1 MKSVLPRRR
10 RQRKGAI
17 AVLAAVA
24 LIIMVSML
32 AFALDIGFISSVRTD
47 MQAAVDA
54 GALAGAGELFNGE
67 QSAERVAK
75 RFVLVNAQ
83 TRPDVT
89 TNQIVTDVEVGHWD
103 RGLRSFTED
112 RLPLNAVKVVSD
124 RVDTPLFF
132 GKIFNQHDFDMRASA
147 IATFQPRDIM
157 LVLDYSGSM
166 NDFDKIGALK
176 DAVAAF
182 ISVLQQARSNDRVGF
197 SVYSTQANL
206 AIIAQ
211 RDITLLGPAS
221 GEQACGDIGY
231 GRMLETIDIAEQV
244 DHAIATMPNVAN
256 NPLTM
261 SEHHAVDDHTNSL
274 PLQGK
279 HIVITAG
286 PTREAIDPVRYISNH
301 SSGKMGFALAQAAAE
316 MGAQVTLVSGPVNLA
331 TPAGVKRID
340 VESAQQMLDAV
351 MQQVEQ
357 HNIFIGCAAVA
368 DYRIAD
374 VADQKIKKS
383 AEQMQLALV
392 RNPDILATVAQH
404 TTRPFTVGFAAE
416 TNDVEQYARGKLQRK
431 KLDMIAANDVSI
443 QGLGFNADSNALQVF
458 WQNGSQQLPAT
469 DKLTLARQ
477 LLTLIEQQLKKS

>member
-1 MKSVLPRRR
+1 MLTNKKVLLGIGGGIAAYKSADLIRRLKERGADVRVIMTQSAMEFITPLTIQALSGHPVASDLLDPAAEAAMGHIELARWADVVLLAPATANLMARINAGMADDLLTTTCLATSAPVIVCPAMN
-10 RQRKGAI
+10 QQMYQNIATQENMAHLVRKGF
-17 AVLAAVA
+17 
-24 LIIMVSML
+24 IIW
-32 AFALDIGFISSVRTD
+32 
-47 MQAAVDA
+47 Q
-54 GALAGAGELFNGE
+54 
-67 QSAERVAK
+67 
-75 RFVLVNAQ
+75 
-83 TRPDVT
+83 
-89 TNQIVTDVEVGHWD
+89 
-103 RGLRSFTED
+103 
-112 RLPLNAVKVVSD
+112 
-124 RVDTPLFF
+124 
-132 GKIFNQHDFDMRASA
+132 
-147 IATFQPRDIM
+147 
-157 LVLDYSGSM
+157 
-166 NDFDKIGALK
+166 
-176 DAVAAF
+176 
-182 ISVLQQARSNDRVGF
+182 
-197 SVYSTQANL
+197 
-206 AIIAQ
+206 
-211 RDITLLGPAS
+211 PAS
-221 GEQACGDIGY
+221 GSQACGEVGP
-231 GRMLETIDIAEQV
+231 GRMQEPIAIAEQLV
-244 DHAIATMPNVAN
+244 QFFGPK
-256 NPLTM
+256 L
-261 SEHHAVDDHTNSL
+261 
-274 PLQGK
+274 LQG
-279 HIVITAG
+279 HQLLLTAG